1 MIIRVYGEIIMIQL
15 PQINWQIAS
24 FIIIII
30 IITMTV
36 GRVFRADKT
45 YPLCSL
51 SLPSETL
58 SNLN

>member
-30 IITMTV
+30 ITMTV
-36 GRVFRADKT
+36 GRVFRADKI

>member
-24 FIIIII
+24 FIIII